1 MFASGVGTAPTLG
14 PINQRVVLH
23 PDPDNPIVTD
33 PGRTDS
39 QDFMRLII
47 EQLKNQDPL
56 SPLDSGE
63 FTTQLAQINSLEQL
77 INMNT
82 LMEQFIG
89 GGKLA
94 DATALIG
101 RYVEGMDAN
110 GTSIAGTVESVE
122 VIDGV
127 PSLKIGDQLL
137 LPSQVVTVSDKA
149 EG

>member
-1 MFASGVGTAPTLG
+1 
-14 PINQRVVLH
+14 VLN
-23 PDPDNPIVTD
+23 PDPNNPIVTD
-33 PGRTDS
+33 PSKDS
-39 QDFMRLII
+39 GQDFMRLII
-47 EQLKNQDPL
+47 EQLKNQDPMN
-56 SPLDSGE
+56 PLNSGE

-149 EG
+149 KG

>member
-1 MFASGVGTAPTLG
+1 
-14 PINQRVVLH
+14 
-23 PDPDNPIVTD
+23 
-33 PGRTDS
+33 
-39 QDFMRLII
+39 MRLII
-47 EQLKNQDPL
+47 EQLKNQDPMN
-56 SPLDSGE
+56 PLNSGE

-149 EG
+149 KG

>member
-14 PINQRVVLH
+14 TPNSRVVLN
-23 PDPDNPIVTD
+23 PDPNNPVVTD
-33 PGRTDS
+33 PGKS
-39 QDFMRLII
+39 SGQDFMRLII
-47 EQLKNQDPL
+47 EQLKNQDPMN
-56 SPLDSGE
+56 PLDSGE

-149 EG
+149 AG